1 MEEGGGGR
9 GGDGTNGIEFIIQF
23 NTTRAFVQTDRIII
37 NFQNSLRHFSVPFFL
52 QKGRGKR
59 EERERETEKTGIY
72 RKKETGIKIKDKK
85 LKQTKTETETA
96 NRNERKNDRKI

>member
-37 NFQNSLRHFSVPFFL
+37 NFQNSLRHFLFL
-52 QKGRGKR
+52 SFCKR
-59 EERERETEKTGIY
+59 EEERERKN
-72 RKKETGIKIKDKK
+72 RKNRDIQKER
-85 LKQTKTETETA
+85 
-96 NRNERKNDRKI
+96 NRNKKQR